1 VFAQPVDLGRRV
13 RGAQLAGDP
22 GLDAVHAGDREA
34 GHGRQP
40 AEAQHGVCVAAGD
53 DGHPRAVTGER
64 GQRLDRTVDRA
75 GVLRVTREAREGAV
89 EVGRDQGS
97 PQQRPERGHQ
107 FVGIHGPILA
117 DDHDAQGSGRQIAYA
132 EPVRFR
138 AAVGAPLALVAVV
151 LTACSPDG
159 SGPAAHPTVA
169 RRTATQVATSAAVP
183 AAVAPAVAT
192 PTVGPPP
199 TPNPCAANAAAQLVK
214 VSVRRQH
221 LWMCA
226 GHRLVRDTA
235 VTTGIPGEDT
245 HTPTGS
251 YTVQARTRNT
261 TLTLISGRTYAVK
274 YWIPFQG
281 PLFGFH
287 DSSWQ
292 DIPYGS
298 PLYRTQGSHGCVH
311 MPLSAIAFLYR
322 WVHVGATVRIRA

>member
-1 VFAQPVDLGRRV
+1 M
-13 RGAQLAGDP
+13 DP
-22 GLDAVHAGDREA
+22 SSR
-34 GHGRQP
+34 
-40 AEAQHGVCVAAGD
+40 
-53 DGHPRAVTGER
+53 TGC
-64 GQRLDRTVDRA
+64 
-75 GVLRVTREAREGAV
+75 
-89 EVGRDQGS
+89 
-97 PQQRPERGHQ
+97 
-107 FVGIHGPILA
+107 
-117 DDHDAQGSGRQIAYA
+117 GRQIAYA
-132 EPVRFR
+132 GPVRFR
-138 AAVGAPLALVAVV
+138 AAVAAPLAVAAVA
-151 LTACSPDG
+151 LTACGTG
-159 SGPAAHPTVA
+159 SGPAGHPSVA
-169 RRTATQVATSAAVP
+169 RPTATQVATSAAAP
-183 AAVAPAVAT
+183 AAVASAAAT
-192 PTVGPPP
+192 PTVSTAP
-199 TPNPCAANAAAQLVK
+199 TSNPCAANSAVQLVK

-261 TLTLISGRTYAVK
+261 TLTLISGKTYAVK

-298 PLYRTQGSHGCVH
+298 PQYRTQGSHGCVH

-322 WVHVGATVRIRA
+322 WVRVGATVRIRA

>member
-1 VFAQPVDLGRRV
+1 M
-13 RGAQLAGDP
+13 P
-22 GLDAVHAGDREA
+22 GITRADE
-34 GHGRQP
+34 P
-40 AEAQHGVCVAAGD
+40 AAS
-53 DGHPRAVTGER
+53 
-64 GQRLDRTVDRA
+64 
-75 GVLRVTREAREGAV
+75 AR
-89 EVGRDQGS
+89 
-97 PQQRPERGHQ
+97 
-107 FVGIHGPILA
+107 
-117 DDHDAQGSGRQIAYA
+117 IAYA
-132 EPVRFR
+132 EPVKLRAEVAAPLVL
-138 AAVGAPLALVAVV
+138 AAVMLA
-151 LTACSPDG
+151 ACG
-159 SGPAAHPTVA
+159 SNGPSPAARPTVA
-169 RRTATQVATSAAVP
+169 GPTAAHAETSVSAAPSVR
-183 AAVAPAVAT
+183 AVAAAPSVSTPPA
-192 PTVGPPP
+192 
-199 TPNPCAANAAAQLVK
+199 PNPCAANSAVQLVK

-251 YTVQARTRNT
+251 FTVQARTRNT

-298 PLYRTQGSHGCVH
+298 PRYRAQGSHGCVH

-322 WVHVGATVRIRA
+322 WAHVGATVRIRA